1 MVEDTGTWDK
11 IKGKTNQAVGDIT
24 DNKSQELKGHAQE
37 AKGDAKS
44 ALRDKEE
51 REDRTF

>member
-24 DNKSQELKGHAQE
+24 NDDSRKLKGHAQE
-37 AKGDAKS
+37 KKGDVKDS
-44 ALRDKEE
+44 LR
-51 REDRTF
+51 RDRV